1 MNWQKDLETF
11 SKQDSWEIGK
21 LKGGDVVYHILENF
35 NPRLPSY
42 ISWHIEN
49 AELEGIENEYDKGWY
64 DALLMVKRY
73 FDKEI

>member
-35 NPRLPSY
+35 NPILPSY

>member
-1 MNWQKDLETF
+1 MNWKKDLETF

-35 NPRLPSY
+35 NPSLPSH

>member
-35 NPRLPSY
+35 NPSLPSY

-73 FDKEI
+73 FDKEM